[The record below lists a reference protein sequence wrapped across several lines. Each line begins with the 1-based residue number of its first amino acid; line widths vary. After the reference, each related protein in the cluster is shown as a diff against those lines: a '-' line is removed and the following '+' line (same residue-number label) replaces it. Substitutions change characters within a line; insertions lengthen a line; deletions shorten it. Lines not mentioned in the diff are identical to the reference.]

1 VSSGHLKGMSDPT
14 ILRWL
19 PTVRRLRKGNP
30 HKNPMKLKNQTNPTS
45 SSRPARWLGAASIL
59 FMISPPSQGAIIYSQ
74 AFDAGSPASI
84 KATAV
89 STSSGTL
96 GGTAGATWT
105 ANTGFQSNG
114 TLSATTRSMALL
126 AFAPTVGEV
135 YELSMTVDNLTSGFL
150 GIGFADNV
158 SFTGG
163 ATQVTNNDRM
173 ITGTAVN
180 YGMMFLN
187 PFQLS
192 TNGMAYTNYSSG
204 STTLDSTLFLPG
216 TVNIAGPNTL
226 KIVMDTT
233 AANWTTE
240 YFINNTSVEFFTHAG
255 ALTNIDSVGI
265 TAGNATTATTFSDFK
280 LQTIPEPGTALL
292 GGLGV
297 LGLLRRRRP

>member
-1 VSSGHLKGMSDPT
+1 
-14 ILRWL
+14 
-19 PTVRRLRKGNP
+19 
-30 HKNPMKLKNQTNPTS
+30 MKLKTRPVASRPSRARLLGPLVSLSLLAATS
-45 SSRPARWLGAASIL
+45 SQA
-59 FMISPPSQGAIIYSQ
+59 AIIYSQ

-84 KATAV
+84 KDTAV

-96 GGTAGATWT
+96 GGTSGATWT

-126 AFAPTVGEV
+126 AFTPTVGQI
-135 YELSMTVDNLTSGFL
+135 YELSMTVDNLASGFL
-150 GIGFADNV
+150 GIGYADNA

-187 PFQLS
+187 PFQLGS
-192 TNGMAYTNYSSG
+192 NGMAYTNYSSG
-204 STTLDSTLFLPG
+204 ASVLDSNLFLPG

-226 KIVMDTT
+226 RIVLNTT
-233 AANWTTE
+233 DSNWTTE

-255 ALTNIDSVGI
+255 ALTGIDSVGI
-265 TAGNATTATTFSDFK
+265 TAGNASTATTFSDFK
-280 LQTIPEPGTALL
+280 LQTIPEPATTLL
-292 GGLGV
+292 GGIGL
-297 LGLLRRRRP
+297 LGLLRRRRI